1 MTKNFQAFLKLDKS
15 KYLNEY
21 VVIVDKKLVANGK
34 DIASMLKIV
43 SKKYPKKTPFIAK
56 IPDKSALVL

>member
-1 MTKNFQAFLKLDKS
+1 MTKNFQAYLKLNKT

-21 VVIVDKKLVANGK
+21 VVIVDNKLVANGN
-34 DIASMLKIV
+34 DIAAMLKMV
-43 SKKYPKKTPFIAK
+43 NKKYPKKTPFVAK